1 MDEMQTPPNAERA
14 RVNIDISSWKTVD
27 DVVMGGRS
35 RSNIV
40 EADGVLR
47 FEGEVS
53 LENNGGFCSA
63 RNAGLWD
70 LGGATGLVWTMR
82 GSSRDFEATLRT
94 AEIPESTS
102 FRCAFRP
109 EADWQDFDFKFDDFR
124 LFRRGQLVSEVERPD
139 PSQLVSF
146 GFLLADASPGPFWL
160 ELKRILANT

>member
-1 MDEMQTPPNAERA
+1 MDEIQDPPNADRA
-14 RVNIDISSWKTVD
+14 RVDIDISSWKTVD

-35 RSNIV
+35 RSKVV

-70 LGGATGLVWTMR
+70 LGGATGLTWTMR
-82 GSSRDFEATLRT
+82 GSSRLFEATLRT

-102 FRCAFRP
+102 FRCSFEP
-109 EADWQDFDFKFDDFR
+109 EADWQDFEFNFDDFR

-139 PSQLVSF
+139 PSKLVSF
-146 GFLLADASPGPFWL
+146 GFLLAKSSPGPFWL